1 MQPLEMILGF
11 NKDEGLHVII
21 DLLMDPTNDT
31 NFRLVTLRNGIKDII
46 FGARCEKV
54 GQPMD
59 QKCFLTSMRTKS
71 PKMWLCL
78 QMRWFSLII
87 VVIPHS
93 DLDVIVLAHIMIVL
107 VAEFNSSIFS
117 LAHFHRWPS
126 STWDQVGQRT
136 MTSSTSRLMETNI
149 AKGTTDPGVD
159 CFDQ

>member
-78 QMRWFSLII
+78 QMRWFSLFI

-117 LAHFHRWPS
+117 LVYFHRWPS

-136 MTSSTSRLMETNI
+136 MTSSTSRLRET
-149 AKGTTDPGVD
+149 KK
-159 CFDQ
+159 

>member
-46 FGARCEKV
+46 FGTRCEKV

-78 QMRWFSLII
+78 QMRWFSLFI
-87 VVIPHS
+87 VVVPHS
-93 DLDVIVLAHIMIVL
+93 DLDVVIVLAHMMIVF
-107 VAEFNSSIFS
+107 VAEITSNIYN
-117 LAHFHRWPS
+117 LAHFHRWQS
-126 STWDQVGQRT
+126 STWAQVDQRT
-136 MTSSTSRLMETNI
+136 MTLSTSRLMET
-149 AKGTTDPGVD
+149 KK
-159 CFDQ
+159 